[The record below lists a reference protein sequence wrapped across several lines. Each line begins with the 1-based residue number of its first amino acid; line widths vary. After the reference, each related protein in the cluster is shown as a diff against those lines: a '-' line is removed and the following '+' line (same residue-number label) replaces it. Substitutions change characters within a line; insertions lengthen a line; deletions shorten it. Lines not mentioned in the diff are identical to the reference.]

1 MSATIQTLD
10 SRDTKFTLKREV
22 DRSFNNR
29 ILIFFHLRSVV
40 SKNNPDLL
48 KWYLSLGADPNLGI
62 PRNCIKEK
70 RFVDSPDLPSPD
82 SSVALECASR
92 DCDTG
97 IIDILL
103 EHGAKLENSL
113 VFHYALM
120 RKSEPSDLEARTPMM
135 EYLLNLGADI
145 NKFGWIGSLP
155 YGGTALHLAAFFGR
169 VEDARWLLEHGADP
183 TVRAG
188 GKYMPEAYAI
198 MGRHNAVLKVLH
210 DWRGIVPVNK
220 QS

>member
-1 MSATIQTLD
+1 
-10 SRDTKFTLKREV
+10 
-22 DRSFNNR
+22 
-29 ILIFFHLRSVV
+29 
-40 SKNNPDLL
+40 
-48 KWYLSLGADPNLGI
+48 
-62 PRNCIKEK
+62 
-70 RFVDSPDLPSPD
+70 
-82 SSVALECASR
+82 
-92 DCDTG
+92 
-97 IIDILL
+97 
-103 EHGAKLENSL
+103 
-113 VFHYALM
+113 M

-155 YGGTALHLAAFFGR
+155 YGGTALHLTAFFGR

-188 GKYMPEAYAI
+188 GKYKPEAYAL